1 MKKAAALSLTLLM
14 LLPIAAAADPA
25 GDYAALVTAAKEG
38 DPGTDYTAMRLAYAM
53 IPEYDP
59 YGEKTNA
66 LMRDGQA
73 AYVAK
78 DCKTALEKFKAAIAL
93 DFIISDAHALAAD
106 CLEQAGDKDG
116 EKREEAIAQGLFDS
130 IIISGDGE
138 KPDTAFRIVALQ
150 EEGVILAVAGVNGT
164 GRELLTTDSGPV
176 DKINVTDVS
185 TGKKGAVFFNISA
198 VMIATAPEIRKA
210 NGAAPASKP

>member
-1 MKKAAALSLTLLM
+1 MKKTASLCLTVLM
-14 LLPIAAAADPA
+14 LLPAAAMADPA
-25 GDYAALVTAAKEG
+25 GDFAALVTAAKEG
-38 DPGTDYTAMRLAYAM
+38 DPGTDYTAMRQAYAM
-53 IPEYDP
+53 LPEYDP
-59 YGEKTNA
+59 YGQKTNV

-78 DCKTALEKFKAAIAL
+78 DCKTALEKFRAAIAL
-93 DFIISDAHALAAD
+93 DFIIPDAHALSAD

-138 KPDTAFRIVALQ
+138 KPDTAFHIVTLQ

-164 GRELLTTDSGPV
+164 GRELLATDSGPV
-176 DKINVTDVS
+176 DKISVTDTG

-198 VMIATAPEIRKA
+198 VMIGTEFQKK
-210 NGAAPASKP
+210 NSKPDPAPKP

>member
-1 MKKAAALSLTLLM
+1 MKKAAVFSLAAFM

-25 GDYAALVTAAKEG
+25 GDYSALVTAAKEG
-38 DPGTDYTAMRLAYAM
+38 DPGTDYTAMRQAYAM
-53 IPEYDP
+53 IPDYDP

-150 EEGVILAVAGVNGT
+150 EEGVILAIAGVNGT
-164 GRELLTTDSGPV
+164 GRELLTTDGGPV

-198 VMIATAPEIRKA
+198 VMFGSAFQKKNPKA
-210 NGAAPASKP
+210 AAPTFKP

>member
-1 MKKAAALSLTLLM
+1 MKKAAAFSLTVLLF
-14 LLPIAAAADPA
+14 LPVAAAADPA

-38 DPGTDYTAMRLAYAM
+38 DPGTDYTAMRQAYAM
-53 IPEYDP
+53 IPDYDP
-59 YGEKTNA
+59 YGEKTNV

-116 EKREEAIAQGLFDS
+116 EKREEAIAQGLFNS

-164 GRELLTTDSGPV
+164 GREVLTTDGGPV
-176 DKINVTDVS
+176 DQISVTDVS

-198 VMIATAPEIRKA
+198 VMIAAAAEKKNA
-210 NGAAPASKP
+210 KGAAPASKP

>member
-1 MKKAAALSLTLLM
+1 MKKAAAFSLTLVM

-38 DPGTDYTAMRLAYAM
+38 DPGTDYTAMRQAYAM

-116 EKREEAIAQGLFDS
+116 EKREETIAQGLFNS

-164 GRELLTTDSGPV
+164 GRELLTTDGGPV

-198 VMIATAPEIRKA
+198 VMIATAPERKKA
-210 NGAAPASKP
+210 NAAAPASKP

>member
-1 MKKAAALSLTLLM
+1 MKKAAALALTMSM
-14 LLPIAAAADPA
+14 LLPAGAMADPA
-25 GDYAALVTAAKEG
+25 GDFAALVTAAKEG
-38 DPGTDYTAMRLAYAM
+38 DPGTDYTAMRQAYAM

-59 YGEKTNA
+59 YGQKTNM

-78 DCKTALEKFKAAIAL
+78 DCKTALEKFRAAIVL
-93 DFIISDAHALAAD
+93 DFIIPDAHALSAD

-138 KPDTAFRIVALQ
+138 KPDTAFHIVTLQ

-164 GRELLTTDSGPV
+164 GRELIATDSGPI
-176 DKINVTDVS
+176 DKISVTDTG

-198 VMIATAPEIRKA
+198 VMIGTEFQKKNSKTQSPATVP
-210 NGAAPASKP
+210 